1 MEKAEVNSRIID
13 NLLKIF
19 PHLERSNIPDITL
32 IGPQGLLDSLRLVEL
47 ALGLEDYAY
56 ELGFNFIWSN
66 DKIFS
71 AVDSIFLNLE
81 SIVNEFYSQY
91 LNGK

>member
-13 NLLKIF
+13 NVLKIF
-19 PHLERSNIPDITL
+19 PHLERGNIPDITL

-47 ALGLEDYAY
+47 ALGLEDYAH

-71 AVDSIFLNLE
+71 AVDSIFMNLE

>member
-56 ELGFNFIWSN
+56 ELGFDFIWSN

-71 AVDSIFLNLE
+71 TVDSIFMNLE

>member
-1 MEKAEVNSRIID
+1 VEKAEVNSRIID

-56 ELGFNFIWSN
+56 ELGFDFIWSN

-71 AVDSIFLNLE
+71 TVDSIFMNLE